1 MFLGPK
7 AKTWELGLGKV
18 GQILTVDLKK
28 AGETQLTVDSA
39 GFDRSC
45 CAAAKRA
52 PNPLL
57 LSMVAESDVPARHR
71 LPPAEHAELHW
82 HCKFRQMTANFSE
95 SV

>member
-57 LSMVAESDVPARHR
+57 LSMVAESDVPARHSCL
-71 LPPAEHAELHW
+71 LPNTLNY
-82 HCKFRQMTANFSE
+82 TGTTNFGR
-95 SV
+95 